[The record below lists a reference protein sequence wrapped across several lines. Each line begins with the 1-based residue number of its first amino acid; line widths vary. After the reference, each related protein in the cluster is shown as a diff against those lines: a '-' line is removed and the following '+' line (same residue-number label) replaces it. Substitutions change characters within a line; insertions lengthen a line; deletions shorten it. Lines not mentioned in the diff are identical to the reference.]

1 MSVTVWSVLEGSPA
15 VAALARQV
23 TREARGHAWLLLGPA
38 GSGKLA
44 AATAMAAALNCR
56 VDPGVGCGNCS
67 SCTRIL
73 RRRHPDVHHVVP
85 EGPLI
90 PVDVIREL
98 VVPEAARSPFE
109 GVVKVFVVL
118 EADRMNPA
126 AQNALLKTVEEP
138 QPDTVFILVSDNEEE
153 ILETLRS
160 RCRIVR
166 LEPLSEQRIADVLV
180 REGADSEDA
189 LTAARASM
197 GDLDTARALAF
208 DAAARERRS
217 VWSSLPGR
225 LDSPAGAL
233 DLAAE
238 VLEQARQAVKEL
250 ERSQRVEVSEL
261 AEAMGEGRGTASAR
275 NALAKRH
282 RRELKRLE
290 EGVLGEALAFLACF
304 YRDVVAYRSGA
315 RSGLVNGDLEE
326 QLEAWAGSPAPD
338 AALLRAAERCLEARG
353 SFVSNANPALCVEAA
368 LVELTQ
374 LLRPPQPALA

>member
-1 MSVTVWSVLEGSPA
+1 MSVWSSLEASPA

-23 TREARGHAWLLLGPA
+23 AGDASGHAWLLLGPR

-56 VDPGVGCGNCS
+56 VEPGGGCGSCS

-73 RRRHPDVHHVVP
+73 RHRHPDVHLISP

-98 VVPEAARSPFE
+98 VIPEAARSPFE
-109 GVVKVFVVL
+109 GLAKVFVVL

-138 QPDTVFILVSDNEEE
+138 EPDTVFILVSDNEEE

-166 LEPLSEQRIADVLV
+166 LEPLSEDRIATVLE
-180 REGADSEDA
+180 REGASSEDA
-189 LTAARASM
+189 LTAARASL
-197 GDLDTARALAF
+197 GDLELARALAF
-208 DAAARERRS
+208 DPASAERRA
-217 VWSSLPGR
+217 VWVSLPGR

-233 DLAAE
+233 DLASE
-238 VLEQARQAVKEL
+238 VLEQAREAVKAL
-250 ERSQRVEVSEL
+250 ERSQREEIVEL

-290 EGVLGEALAFLACF
+290 EEVLGEALSFLACF

-315 RSGLVNGDLEE
+315 RSGLVNLDLQEE
-326 QLEAWAGSPAPD
+326 LEAWARSPASER
-338 AALLRAAERCLEARG
+338 ALLRACERCIEARG
-353 SFVSNANPALCVEAA
+353 SFVSNANPTLCVEAA
-368 LVELTQ
+368 LVEVTQ
-374 LLRPPQPALA
+374 LLRSPQPVLA